1 MAYSITIVTLPFG
14 TFFPPA
20 PTSVI
25 GRFSAANGTMIETV
39 MGSTA
44 SGGKLTVNFVSAATP
59 PTGQATLLV
68 SDISGP
74 GDVFRSGVMTAWPPS
89 PATLMVLPIPPVT
102 TPGMSVPPPTGS
114 PLTKFNTAQIAALVA
129 PLAGRPVP
137 IPLWIIGMS
146 TTLTGGTFIPTAMTI
161 GGVTIKTAAPNLITA
176 TITGTL
182 FFTKFFFFAVSSGFT
197 AEVTLA
203 VTPSGDAVNTARV
216 FAFSVA
222 GSSFNPGFISP
233 GISLTLWMF
242 APLFVKILESE
253 IDKALNGAIMAMVD
267 SAVAKFSPAALGS
280 SAASSAV
287 TLSPTA
293 SICAQ
298 KVSVAPGGITVQMLV
313 SDLFGPLIV
322 LPKPPPPPPP
332 PKPKRK
338 MLVSI
343 TPKPVAN
350 VSKAYVVK
358 VLDQATGAVIVGAS
372 VDIRTG
378 RASGTGAW
386 IVVSGKTGMSGE
398 TLPLTVTLRFRQVRV
413 GAGRDADVDMVS
425 PTLTVSMET
434 FDTEALDLLE
444 SP

>member
-1 MAYSITIVTLPFG
+1 
-14 TFFPPA
+14 
-20 PTSVI
+20 
-25 GRFSAANGTMIETV
+25 MIETV

-44 SGGKLTVNFVSAATP
+44 PSGGLTVNFASASTP
-59 PTGQATLLV
+59 PSGQATLLV

-102 TPGMSVPPPTGS
+102 TPGMPVPPPTGS
-114 PLTKFNTAQIAALVA
+114 PLTRFNTAQIAALVA
-129 PLAGRPVP
+129 SLAGRPVP
-137 IPLWIIGMS
+137 IPVWIIGMA

-203 VTPSGDAVNTARV
+203 VTPSGDAVNKARV

-242 APLFVKILESE
+242 APLLVKIFEGE
-253 IDKALNGAIMAMVD
+253 IDKALNGAIMGMVG
-267 SAVAKFSPAALGS
+267 SAVAKFSPAGPGS
-280 SAASSAV
+280 SAPSGAV

-298 KVSVAPGGITVQMLV
+298 QVFATPGGIAVQMMV

-322 LPKPPPPPPP
+322 LPKPPP
-332 PKPKRK
+332 KPKGK

-358 VLDQATGAVIVGAS
+358 VLDQATGVAVVGAS

-386 IVVSGKTGMSGE
+386 IVVRGTTGMSGE
-398 TLPLTVTLRFRQVRV
+398 TLPLTVTLRFRQVRS

-425 PTLTVSMET
+425 PTLTVSMDGY
-434 FDTEALDLLE
+434 DTETQDLLA

>member
-1 MAYSITIVTLPFG
+1 
-14 TFFPPA
+14 
-20 PTSVI
+20 
-25 GRFSAANGTMIETV
+25 MIDTA

-44 SGGKLTVNFVSAATP
+44 PGGGLTVNFASAATP
-59 PTGQATLLV
+59 PTGSATLLV

-102 TPGMSVPPPTGS
+102 TPGMPVPPPTGS
-114 PLTKFNTAQIAALVA
+114 PLTRFNTAQIAALVA

-137 IPLWIIGMS
+137 IPVWIIGMA
-146 TTLTGGTFIPTAMTI
+146 TTLTGGTFIPTTMTI

-203 VTPSGDAVNTARV
+203 VTPSGDAVNKARV

-242 APLFVKILESE
+242 APLLVKIFEGE
-253 IDKALNGAIMAMVD
+253 IDKALNGAIMGMVG
-267 SAVAKFSPAALGS
+267 SAVAKFSPAGPGS
-280 SAASSAV
+280 SAPSGAV

-298 KVSVAPGGITVQMLV
+298 QVFATPGGIAAQMMV

-322 LPKPPPPPPP
+322 LPKPPAPP
-332 PKPKRK
+332 PKPKGK

-398 TLPLTVTLRFRQVRV
+398 TLPLTVALRFRQVRL

-434 FDTEALDLLE
+434 FDTEVVDLLI